1 MLPSLQPQLE
11 LLSPWRECHTMHV
24 GVKNT
29 QAVVLENKVYIG
41 GGSME
46 PSPPTRLLIYD
57 IAEDSWDIIDT
68 PTQWYALTT
77 YHSKLVLIGGKRPV
91 TQAAANELWVLN
103 KQHNWTQPLPPM
115 TTKRYQTS
123 AVSVSDHLIVAGGCG
138 GGCPLDEV
146 EMYNGHQWKKLV
158 SLPRECTWMKS
169 TLHERNWYLAGGI
182 RQGSE
187 VYQTSLESLIAT
199 SEGAGQTSVWKKLPD
214 APLELS
220 ATVMFR
226 DQLITIGGGKPLS
239 SAIHAYS
246 PSTNS
251 WVHVGDLPD
260 DCHSTCAVVLP
271 TGKLLVVG
279 GENESGLL
287 HCPFRA
293 DVGSK
298 LFRGLRT

>member
-1 MLPSLQPQLE
+1 MSVL
-11 LLSPWRECHTMHV
+11 
-24 GVKNT
+24 NA
-29 QAVVLENKVYIG
+29 QAVVLGKKVYLG
-41 GGSME
+41 GGSMN
-46 PSPPTRLLIYD
+46 PMLPPRLLIYGFT
-57 IAEDSWDIIDT
+57 EDSWDTIDT
-68 PTQWYALTT
+68 PTQWYALAT
-77 YHSKLVLIGGKRPV
+77 YHSKLVLVGGRDPNTKKA
-91 TQAAANELWVLN
+91 TNQLWVLDEQN
-103 KQHNWTQPLPPM
+103 RWTQPLPPM
-115 TTKRYQTS
+115 TTKRYKAS
-123 AVSVSDHLIVAGGCG
+123 AVSLGDHLIVACGQGCSDV
-138 GGCPLDEV
+138 CPLDEV
-146 EMYNGHQWKKLV
+146 EMYNGHQWKKV
-158 SLPRECTWMKS
+158 ESLPRGCTWMKS

-187 VYQTSLESLIAT
+187 VYQTSLESLIVT

-251 WVHVGDLPD
+251 WVHVGDLPID
-260 DCHSTCAVVLP
+260 CHCHSTCAVVLP
-271 TGKLLVVG
+271 TGELLVVG

-293 DVGSK
+293 SIGGK
-298 LFRGLRT
+298 LFRTSC

>member
-1 MLPSLQPQLE
+1 MPVSVL
-11 LLSPWRECHTMHV
+11 
-24 GVKNT
+24 NA
-29 QAVVLENKVYIG
+29 QAVVLGKKVYLG
-41 GGSME
+41 GGSMN
-46 PSPPTRLLIYD
+46 PMLPPRLLIYD
-57 IAEDSWDIIDT
+57 FTEDSWDTVDT
-68 PTQWYALTT
+68 PTQWYALAT
-77 YHSKLVLIGGKRPV
+77 YHSKLVLVGGRNLNTKEA
-91 TQAAANELWVLN
+91 TNQLWVLDEQN
-103 KQHNWTQPLPPM
+103 RWTQPLPPM
-115 TTKRYQTS
+115 TTKRYKAS
-123 AVSVSDHLIVAGGCG
+123 AVSLGNHLIVAGGQG
-138 GGCPLDEV
+138 GSHACPLDEV
-146 EMYNGHQWKKLV
+146 EMYDGHQWKKV
-158 SLPRECTWMKS
+158 ESLPRECTWMKS
-169 TLHERNWYLAGGI
+169 TLHERNWYLAGGSG
-182 RQGSE
+182 QGSE
-187 VYQTSLESLIAT
+187 VYQTSLESLIVT

-271 TGKLLVVG
+271 TGELLVVG

>member
-1 MLPSLQPQLE
+1 MPVSVL
-11 LLSPWRECHTMHV
+11 
-24 GVKNT
+24 NA
-29 QAVVLENKVYIG
+29 QAVVLGKKVYLG
-41 GGSME
+41 GGSMN
-46 PSPPTRLLIYD
+46 PMLPPRLLIYD
-57 IAEDSWDIIDT
+57 FTEDSWDTIDT
-68 PTQWYALTT
+68 PTQWYALAT
-77 YHSKLVLIGGKRPV
+77 YHSKLVLVGGRDPNTKEA
-91 TQAAANELWVLN
+91 TNQLWVLDEQN
-103 KQHNWTQPLPPM
+103 RWTQPLPPM
-115 TTKRYQTS
+115 TTKRYKAS
-123 AVSVSDHLIVAGGCG
+123 AVSLGDHLIVACGQGCSDV
-138 GGCPLDEV
+138 CPLDEV
-146 EMYNGHQWKKLV
+146 EMYNGHQWKKV
-158 SLPRECTWMKS
+158 ESLPRGCTWMKS

-187 VYQTSLESLIAT
+187 VYQTSLESLIVT

-251 WVHVGDLPD
+251 WVHVADLPVD
-260 DCHSTCAVVLP
+260 GCHSTCAVVLP
-271 TGKLLVVG
+271 TGELLVVG

-298 LFRGLRT
+298 LFRRLHT

>member
-1 MLPSLQPQLE
+1 MPVSVL
-11 LLSPWRECHTMHV
+11 
-24 GVKNT
+24 NA
-29 QAVVLENKVYIG
+29 QAVVLGKKVYLG
-41 GGSME
+41 GGSMN
-46 PSPPTRLLIYD
+46 PMLPPRLLIYD
-57 IAEDSWDIIDT
+57 FTEDSWDTIDT
-68 PTQWYALTT
+68 PTQWYALAT
-77 YHSKLVLIGGKRPV
+77 YHSKLVLVGGRNLNTKEA
-91 TQAAANELWVLN
+91 TNQLWVLDEQN
-103 KQHNWTQPLPPM
+103 RWTQPLPPM
-115 TTKRYQTS
+115 TTKRYKAS
-123 AVSVSDHLIVAGGCG
+123 AVSLGNHLIVAGGQG
-138 GGCPLDEV
+138 GSHACPLDEV
-146 EMYNGHQWKKLV
+146 EMYDGHQWKKV
-158 SLPRECTWMKS
+158 ESLPRACTWMKS
-169 TLHERNWYLAGGI
+169 TLHEGKWYLAGGK
-182 RQGSE
+182 RQGNE

-298 LFRGLRT
+298 LFRRLRT

>member
-1 MLPSLQPQLE
+1 MSVL
-11 LLSPWRECHTMHV
+11 
-24 GVKNT
+24 NA
-29 QAVVLENKVYIG
+29 QAVVLGNKLYIG
-41 GGSME
+41 SGNMN
-46 PSPPTRLLIYD
+46 PMLPPRLLIYD
-57 IAEDSWDIIDT
+57 FTEDSWDTIDT

-77 YHSKLVLIGGKRPV
+77 YHSKLVLVGGRDPNTKEA
-91 TQAAANELWVLN
+91 TNQLWVLDEQN
-103 KQHNWTQPLPPM
+103 RWTQPLPPM
-115 TTKRYQTS
+115 TKKLYKAS
-123 AVSVSDHLIVAGGCG
+123 AVSVGDHLIVAGGQG
-138 GGCPLDEV
+138 GSDVCPLDEV
-146 EMYNGHQWKKLV
+146 EMYNGHQWKKV
-158 SLPRECTWMKS
+158 ESLPRECTWMKS
-169 TLHERNWYLAGGI
+169 TLHERNWYLAGGSG
-182 RQGSE
+182 QGSE
-187 VYQTSLESLIAT
+187 VYQTSLESLIVT

-271 TGKLLVVG
+271 TGELLVVG

>member
-123 AVSVSDHLIVAGGCG
+123 AVSVSDQLIVAGGCG

-146 EMYNGHQWKKLV
+146 EIYDGHQWKKV
-158 SLPRECTWMKS
+158 ESLPRASVWMNS
-169 TLHERNWYLAGGI
+169 TLHEGNWYLAGGI
-182 RQGSE
+182 GQKNE
-187 VYQTSLESLIAT
+187 VYYTSLESLIAT
-199 SEGAGQTSVWKKLPD
+199 SVEAGQTSVWKKLPD
-214 APLELS
+214 APLERS
-220 ATVMFR
+220 ATAMLG
-226 DQLITIGGGKPLS
+226 DQLITVGGGKPLS

-251 WVHVGDLPD
+251 WLYAGDLPV
-260 DCHSTCAVVLP
+260 TCRSASSIVLP
-271 TGKLLVVG
+271 TEELLVVG
-279 GENESGLL
+279 GETKSGLL
-287 HCPFRA
+287 HCSYRA
-293 DVGSK
+293 RSKGK
-298 LFRGLRT
+298 LFRATT